1 MTDPTPFHLHHPA
14 ISAQQ
19 VRAECARELAQRRR
33 FYDRRINEGRMTAEE
48 AAHER
53 TCAEAW
59 LADVDRIIAFEAA
72 SAAAWER
79 FKANPAEPHV
89 LHLPPPSHPVSW
101 RDRRAALARELS
113 LRARVYPRRI
123 EEGAMTRAAADHQRA
138 CLAALADR
146 YDDGFDW
153 TASNGERPQWASTAP
168 TEETRAARREW
179 DQHRQAVEARRQ
191 PATQGE
197 MAI

>member
-1 MTDPTPFHLHHPA
+1 MTNPTPFHLHFPA
-14 ISAQQ
+14 ITAEH

-33 FYDRRINEGRMTAEE
+33 FYQRRVNEGRMMAEE
-48 AAHER
+48 SEHELA
-53 TCAEAW
+53 CAEAW

-89 LHLPPPSHPVSW
+89 LYLPAPSHAVTW
-101 RDRRAALARELS
+101 RDRRAAIGRELQ
-113 LRARVYPRRI
+113 LRARVYPRRV

-138 CLAALADR
+138 CLEALAER
-146 YDDGFDW
+146 YDDGLDW

-191 PATQGE
+191 PAKQGE